1 MGGHALLQG
10 IFPTQGSNPGL
21 PHCRRILDRLS
32 HQKNLYYL
40 FIGSTNISLCLGPL
54 FLSLILSLDWFL
66 LLLPCSASSSQ
77 KLKAVLYLLLILFSY
92 SILILYSVMAG
103 RWGTLAFFDPGLVT
117 SREVLQ
123 GLTTMCALVPHF
135 SSCSVCDSWWSEA
148 WRLTWLGTPQLQ
160 GNREH
165 AFLLC
170 MMPVKH
176 LAAGCFSSSVF
187 WLRVDWNF
195 ELYVPF

>member
-1 MGGHALLQG
+1 
-10 IFPTQGSNPGL
+10 
-21 PHCRRILDRLS
+21 
-32 HQKNLYYL
+32 
-40 FIGSTNISLCLGPL
+40 
-54 FLSLILSLDWFL
+54 
-66 LLLPCSASSSQ
+66 
-77 KLKAVLYLLLILFSY
+77 
-92 SILILYSVMAG
+92 MAG

-148 WRLTWLGTPQLQ
+148 WRLIWLGTPQLQ

-165 AFLLC
+165 ALLLC

-176 LAAGCFSSSVF
+176 LAAGCFSSWVF
-187 WLRVDWNF
+187 WLRVD
-195 ELYVPF
+195 